1 MYAGGLCKTLS
12 PTIGLLAGIRYPVKV
27 STNLLTEYSE
37 DSLTLILSQARNH

>member
-1 MYAGGLCKTLS
+1 MPAVCVKTLS

-37 DSLTLILSQARNH
+37 DSLILSQARNH

>member
-12 PTIGLLAGIRYPVKV
+12 PTIGLLAGIRYPKV